1 MEKSISLTLTSLQEL
16 ELGKIEKYSA
26 GVSLVTLESKT
37 LIIWSVML
45 SNNLGVAD
53 TRAHCT
59 WRAVPLLVA
68 KVPPLEHL
76 APPFSPREAGLISF
90 LHPLFQSNA
99 ELLCGTV
106 SFLAWN
112 PPWQHTKGHF
122 NAPFTGL
129 IIRILFSP
137 PRGAGFSIHSIS
149 WICLRAAVL
158 SFQVMSND
166 GKFVNYQKI
175 KEQQLAKLKGG
186 GGGGEEVSLNDKCFW
201 LNPQTKDSF
210 TFDIWKGETGTSD
223 QRKERE
229 NGSWEAPQP
238 PVWDTHCQGLTFAH
252 PVSPDCSA
260 GHQELKVGL
269 VWSDGSEPKN

>member
-186 GGGGEEVSLNDKCFW
+186 GGGRQGEFKWQMLLAKSTNKGLFYIWYLKGRDRNFWSEERKGKRILRSTTTSSVGHSL
-201 LNPQTKDSF
+201 PRP
-210 TFDIWKGETGTSD
+210 DICSPGLPRLQCWSPRT
-223 QRKERE
+223 Q
-229 NGSWEAPQP
+229 SWA
-238 PVWDTHCQGLTFAH
+238 
-252 PVSPDCSA
+252 S
-260 GHQELKVGL
+260 L
-269 VWSDGSEPKN
+269 VWWVRA